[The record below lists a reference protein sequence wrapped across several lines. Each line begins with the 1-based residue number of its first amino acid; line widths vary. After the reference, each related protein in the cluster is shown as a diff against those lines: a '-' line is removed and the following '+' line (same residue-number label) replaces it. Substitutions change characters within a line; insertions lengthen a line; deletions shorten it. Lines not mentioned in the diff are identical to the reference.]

1 VIETLWISSLSSTCT
16 LVNWSEF
23 TCFVLFSICVSILY
37 RSMSQLKKTAR
48 RGRIMG
54 SWTEES
60 MKEAIKEVKK
70 GNDSIRKI
78 GDRYKIPA
86 SSIRDWMSG
95 KTSSKK
101 KGPRT
106 VLSKEEED
114 VIVEWCV
121 ANQQMNRGITFYM
134 LRKKVAD
141 VCQGR
146 ETPFKDGIPGK
157 RWLEWFRKRHP
168 SVIIEPAH
176 ALKGKKRPESEKEVL
191 VAKSKELSP
200 SQLLV
205 DSDRD
210 ISAMKFVN
218 RNILGPTLDDISR
231 LEDHESHVILTQ
243 TFNEDE
249 CVLVLTS
256 DTMKGKFISS
266 YVIMLFVD
274 VKHFNYSMVNFSI

>member
-1 VIETLWISSLSSTCT
+1 
-16 LVNWSEF
+16 
-23 TCFVLFSICVSILY
+23 
-37 RSMSQLKKTAR
+37 MSQLKKTAR
-48 RGRIMG
+48 RGRMIG

-114 VIVEWCV
+114 AIVEWCI
-121 ANQQMNRGITFYM
+121 ANQQMSRGITFYM

-168 SVIIEPAH
+168 SVVIEPAH
-176 ALKGKKRPESEKEVL
+176 ALKGKKRPESEREVL
-191 VAKSKELSP
+191 AAKCKQLSP
-200 SQLLV
+200 SRLLV
-205 DSDRD
+205 DPDRD
-210 ISAMKFVN
+210 ILAIKFGD
-218 RNILGPTLDDISR
+218 RDILGSALENISG
-231 LEDHESHVILTQ
+231 LEGQETESHAILTQ
-243 TFNEDE
+243 ALSKIHEDE
-249 CVLVLTS
+249 RELVS
-256 DTMKGKFISS
+256 APDTIEENGIKG
-266 YVIMLFVD
+266 LP
-274 VKHFNYSMVNFSI
+274 

>member
-1 VIETLWISSLSSTCT
+1 
-16 LVNWSEF
+16 
-23 TCFVLFSICVSILY
+23 
-37 RSMSQLKKTAR
+37 
-48 RGRIMG
+48 
-54 SWTEES
+54 

-114 VIVEWCV
+114 AIVEWCLT
-121 ANQQMNRGITFYM
+121 NQQMSRGITFYM

-146 ETPFKDGIPGK
+146 ETPFKDGVPGK

-168 SVIIEPAH
+168 SVVIEPAH
-176 ALKGKKRPESEKEVL
+176 ALKGKKRPESEREVL
-191 VAKSKELSP
+191 AAKCKQLSP
-200 SQLLV
+200 PRLLV

-210 ISAMKFVN
+210 ILGIKFAD
-218 RNILGPTLDDISR
+218 RDILGSALDNISG
-231 LEDHESHVILTQ
+231 LEDQESHAILTHALSKLH
-243 TFNEDE
+243 EDE
-249 CVLVLTS
+249 RELVS
-256 DTMKGKFISS
+256 APYTMKGKLVSS
-266 YVIMLFVD
+266 YVSCSLLMSHNSAAPLRTLHLIFLP
-274 VKHFNYSMVNFSI
+274 

>member
-1 VIETLWISSLSSTCT
+1 MRFGQIDIRERILWST
-16 LVNWSEF
+16 
-23 TCFVLFSICVSILY
+23 
-37 RSMSQLKKTAR
+37 MSQLKKTAR

-114 VIVEWCV
+114 AIVEWCL
-121 ANQQMNRGITFYM
+121 ANQQMSRGITFYM

-168 SVIIEPAH
+168 SVVIEPAH
-176 ALKGKKRPESEKEVL
+176 ALKGKKRPESEREVL
-191 VAKSKELSP
+191 AAKSKELSP
-200 SQLLV
+200 SRLLV

-210 ISAMKFVN
+210 ILAIKFSD
-218 RNILGPTLDDISR
+218 RDILGQTLDDLPG

-243 TFNEDE
+243 TINKIHEDE
-249 CVLVLTS
+249 RALVSAS
-256 DTMKGKFISS
+256 DTMKGYEDDLKSS
-266 YVIMLFVD
+266 VSEKSDNCVVCTSSCTAQEGNILTNLMDF
-274 VKHFNYSMVNFSI
+274 

>member
-1 VIETLWISSLSSTCT
+1 
-16 LVNWSEF
+16 
-23 TCFVLFSICVSILY
+23 
-37 RSMSQLKKTAR
+37 
-48 RGRIMG
+48 
-54 SWTEES
+54 

-114 VIVEWCV
+114 AIVEWCL
-121 ANQQMNRGITFYM
+121 ANQQMSRGITFYM

-168 SVIIEPAH
+168 SVVIEPAH
-176 ALKGKKRPESEKEVL
+176 ALKGKKRPESEREVL
-191 VAKSKELSP
+191 AAKSKELSP
-200 SQLLV
+200 SRLLL

-210 ISAMKFVN
+210 ILAMKFAD
-218 RNILGPTLDDISR
+218 RDILGPILDDLSG

-243 TFNEDE
+243 TLNKIHEDE
-249 CVLVLTS
+249 HALVSAS
-256 DTMKGKFISS
+256 DTIKGKLISS
-266 YVIMLFVD
+266 YAIMLFVD
-274 VKHFNYSMVNFSI
+274 VKHFQLLFSVFLCSISDLN